1 MNTKLSTSEKTFDLT
16 KETLVMGIL
25 NITPDSFSDGGLYFD
40 LDHAVKQAK
49 MMEEEGA
56 HIIDIGGESTRPGHR
71 PVTVEEELAR
81 VIPAIQAVK
90 KAVSLPIS
98 IDTYKAEVAEKAVA
112 AGASIINDVWGAI
125 KEPAI
130 ADVAAQYGV
139 PIILTHNR
147 SDRNYKSLLDDMK
160 NDLRRSI
167 KTAREAGVK
176 DEHIILD
183 PGIGFAK
190 TQAQNL
196 EVMRNLADLKEL
208 GYPLLLGTSRKSFIG
223 TALDLP
229 KDERMEGTGATVC
242 YGVAQ
247 GVDVVRVHDVKP
259 IVRMT
264 KMMDA
269 MLGKGEGIG

>member
-1 MNTKLSTSEKTFDLT
+1 MNTKLRTSEKTFDLT

-56 HIIDIGGESTRPGHR
+56 HIIDIGGESTRPGHQ
-71 PVTVEEELAR
+71 PVTAEEELAR

-90 KAVSLPIS
+90 KAVPLPIS
-98 IDTYKAEVAEKAVA
+98 IDTYKAEVAEKAME

-130 ADVAAQYGV
+130 AEVAARYVV

-147 SDRNYKSLLDDMK
+147 SDRNYESLLDDMK
-160 NDLRRSI
+160 NDLRKSI
-167 KTAREAGVK
+167 KIAKCAGVI
-176 DEHIILD
+176 EENIILD

-196 EVMRNLADLKEL
+196 EVMRNLADLKGL
-208 GYPLLLGTSRKSFIG
+208 GYPILLGTSRKSFIG

-229 KDERMEGTGATVC
+229 KGERMEGTGATVC
-242 YGVAQ
+242 YGMAQ
-247 GVDVVRVHDVKP
+247 GVDIVRVHDVKP

>member
-1 MNTKLSTSEKTFDLT
+1 MHTKLRTSEKTFDLT

-25 NITPDSFSDGGLYFD
+25 NITPDSFSDGGLYFN

-49 MMEEEGA
+49 IMEEDGA
-56 HIIDIGGESTRPGHR
+56 HIIDIGGESTRPGHQ
-71 PVTVEEELAR
+71 PVTAEEELAR
-81 VIPAIQAVK
+81 VVPAIQAVK
-90 KAVSLPIS
+90 KASHLPIS
-98 IDTYKAEVAEKAVA
+98 IDTYKAEVAEKAIQ
-112 AGASIINDVWGAI
+112 AGASIINDVWGAR

-130 ADVAAQYGV
+130 ADVAARYGV

-147 SDRNYKSLLDDMK
+147 SDRNYVSLLEDMK
-160 NDLRRSI
+160 NDLRKSI
-167 KTAREAGVK
+167 KIAKDAGVE
-176 DEHIILD
+176 DENIILD

-196 EVMRNLADLKEL
+196 EVMRNLAALKEL
-208 GYPLLLGTSRKSFIG
+208 GYPILLGTSMKSFIG

-247 GVDVVRVHDVKP
+247 GMDIVRVHDVKP